1 MAPPNSIVVPS
12 TARKSARPGLL
23 VPATPAHTV
32 TERKR
37 PRIQHTDENN
47 DDDENHLIS
56 HCRILESPQPVA
68 RPVRPRPVSY
78 DMPSP
83 VAASSLVAEALTA
96 LAEQKA
102 RRERRKTAM
111 LQQQQRARNEVR
123 Y

>member
-1 MAPPNSIVVPS
+1 M
-12 TARKSARPGLL
+12 
-23 VPATPAHTV
+23 

-37 PRIQHTDENN
+37 PRIQHNATDN
-47 DDDENHLIS
+47 DDDDDNNHLIS